1 MNTWKEKAL
10 DLFPDLK
17 PDLDE
22 EDANTYTLFFE
33 LLPRCL
39 EAHKRGDKA
48 ELEKI
53 YGYADWC
60 FSQPEEA
67 LWNAV
72 GVAFYEHLVDE
83 PLSREQIPDWLSP
96 EVFAGVVSLF
106 EWRMEPA
113 EFELL
118 KARYSSLHPD

>member
-1 MNTWKEKAL
+1 MSSWKEKAL

-22 EDANTYTLFFE
+22 EDATTYTLFFE

-39 EAHKRGDKA
+39 DAHKRGDNA
-48 ELEKI
+48 E
-53 YGYADWC
+53 WC

-67 LWNAV
+67 LWNAA
-72 GVAFYEHLVDE
+72 GVAFYGHLVDA
-83 PLSREQIPDWLSP
+83 PLSREQIPIWLSP
-96 EVFAGVVSLF
+96 EVFSGVHGLF